1 MKRPPSQKSKK
12 QQGVSP
18 VSAPKVA
25 VTLNKMVNGKYLYF
39 DLSFY
44 ANHCQSGLTSMRRL
58 QKFMLEALIKVSL
71 PDART

>member
-44 ANHCQSGLTSMRRL
+44 ANHCQSRSKPDLNAKTT
-58 QKFMLEALIKVSL
+58 KVH
-71 PDART
+71 A